1 MKKLLSA
8 LFASVFISTAQAA
21 PIPYF
26 TGPAPTPSEL
36 QSGINQLI
44 TNINNSNAN
53 PAPTN
58 LIFPNNIVYA
68 GSAIVTLGSITGG
81 SNYTQNASILTLGA
95 ITAGSGYTQGT
106 YNNTPL
112 TGGSGTG
119 AQAQIVVGP
128 GNTVVKVVTTARGQN
143 YSTSDTLSAT
153 IPGGSGFSIP
163 VASVGQIYPGIAL
176 SGGTGTG
183 IVATITVNSSGAVSA
198 VALSNRGVGSTVNDV
213 LTGSIPGGSGFS
225 VPVASI
231 GAVGGPP
238 LVWESIYGNSL
249 TGTLSVSDAT
259 GTTAPLQFYIGND
272 TVAGIGLALM
282 QVEDGVGNGFAG
294 GRIAI
299 QGKLVV
305 NGVPSVAPTSGLT
318 GVTGQVT
325 LNSNL
330 TGTGT
335 SYTTYVGGGFGGNE
349 QVIATQNATFI
360 TLVNGDEFDVECQLG
375 CITAE
380 KHGITI
386 VATAGDAT
394 RAVYDDSALEI
405 ASQDQANAVG
415 WATGINFGSY
425 AHLWPFT
432 NTSTLIGITN
442 RVVPSGAT
450 SPANIGV
457 DMSNGTF
464 TTAQY
469 KGTNFLVDGSGNTFV
484 GRTSVLTLGD
494 ALSVFKANNGAGG
507 MTVDNNNGQ
516 GNAYTVINI
525 GNGNSTQES
534 MIILNG
540 SSGTETNGANALTIA
555 NAGSAIFVQVGSTT
569 QGTNVI
575 EKLTTTTVTLN
586 GSIINTGTAPTLT
599 TGTCS
604 GSAWTGGAVVGK
616 FTAPSCAAGTII
628 ISSLPAAPNGYICD
642 AQDQTTPADTLKQ
655 TANSTTSCTLTS
667 TTAASDAVVV
677 HALAF

>member
-8 LFASVFISTAQAA
+8 LLLSTFISSANAA
-21 PIPYF
+21 SIPYF
-26 TGPAPTPSEL
+26 TGVAPTPSDL
-36 QSGINQLI
+36 QANINSLI
-44 TNINNSNAN
+44 TNINSNNSN
-53 PAPTN
+53 PTPTN

-68 GSAIVTLGSITGG
+68 GSSVVTLGSITGG
-81 SNYTQNASILTLGA
+81 SGYTQNASILTLGS
-95 ITAGSGYTQGT
+95 ITPGSGYTQGT
-106 YNNTPL
+106 YNNVAL

-128 GNTVVKVVTTARGQN
+128 ANTVVKVVITARGQN
-143 YSTSDTLSAT
+143 YSTSDTLGAT

-163 VASVGQIYPGIAL
+163 VASVGQIYTLPLTGG
-176 SGGTGTG
+176 SGTG
-183 IVATITVNSSGAVSA
+183 ATANITINSSGAVSSVGLIA
-198 VALSNRGVGSTVNDV
+198 RGTGYTNTDTLSA
-213 LTGSIPGGSGFS
+213 SIPGGSGFS

-294 GRIAI
+294 GRIAV

-330 TGTGT
+330 TGTGA
-335 SYTTYVGGGFGGNE
+335 SYTTYVGGGFGANA

-375 CITAE
+375 CTTAE

-386 VATAGDAT
+386 VETAGDAT

-405 ASQDQANAVG
+405 ANQDGANQVG

-432 NTSTLIGITN
+432 STSTLIGITN
-442 RVVPSGAT
+442 RVVPSGGT

-469 KGTNFLVDGSGNTFV
+469 KGTNFLVDPNGNAFV
-484 GRTSVLTLGD
+484 GRTTVLTIGD
-494 ALSVFKANNGAGG
+494 SLSVFKSNNGPGG
-507 MTVDNNNGQ
+507 MTVDNNNG
-516 GNAYTVINI
+516 GTATYTTINI

-555 NAGSAIFVQVGSTT
+555 NAGGTIFLQAGSTT
-569 QGTNVI
+569 QGTNVA
-575 EKLTTTTVTLN
+575 EKLTSTTVTLN
-586 GSIINTGTAPTLT
+586 GGIINTGTAPTLT

-604 GSAWTGGAVVGK
+604 GSSWTGGATFGK
-616 FTAPSCAAGTII
+616 FTAATCSAGTYIL
-628 ISSLPAAPNGYICD
+628 SGLPTAPNGYICD
-642 AQDQTTPADTLKQ
+642 AQDQTTSADTLKQ
-655 TANSTTSCTLTS
+655 TANTTTSCTLTS
-667 TTAASDAVVV
+667 TTAASDVVVV